1 MRPNFALGPIDSV
14 TQYLL
19 YLSIV
24 VLGVLLPLLLNKW
37 RTRREQRALL
47 ERTLKAMNAEI
58 AANRKRV
65 LSSHETLVRLREQL
79 EVYRRHRLALSKRL
93 RNADEPLPVAP
104 PDDASWDVNVP
115 LVTRTAWDVARLAD
129 ALALLPEE
137 RLNAYTRVFHIQ
149 EVFERD
155 RTALLAVLMQLELLE
170 LPADIARPESVDAQL
185 QTLTVALAT
194 VRYHVGLAEG
204 MIAAYDAALPAN
216 GPVAAP

>member
-1 MRPNFALGPIDSV
+1 MRPNLALGPIDSV

-37 RTRREQRALL
+37 RTRREKAALL
-47 ERTLKAMNAEI
+47 ARTLAAFAAET

-65 LSSHETLVRLREQL
+65 VSSHETLVRLRDQL
-79 EVYRRHRLALSKRL
+79 DLYRQHRLALSKRL
-93 RNADEPLPVAP
+93 RDASEPLPEAP
-104 PDDASWDVNVP
+104 PEDMDWGVNVP

-129 ALALLPEE
+129 ALVLLPEAQ
-137 RLNAYTRVFHIQ
+137 LNVYTRVFHIQ

-155 RTALLAVLMQLELLE
+155 RSALLAALMQIELLS
-170 LPADIARPESVDAQL
+170 LPADMERAETIDAQL

-194 VRYHVGLAEG
+194 IRYQVNLAEG
-204 MIAAYDAALPAN
+204 MIAAYDAALAQATPA
-216 GPVAAP
+216 A

>member
-1 MRPNFALGPIDSV
+1 MRPNFALGPLDSV

-24 VLGVLLPLLLNKW
+24 VLGVLLPLGLNKW
-37 RTRREQRALL
+37 RTRREKRALL
-47 ERTLKAMNAEI
+47 ERTLAAFNAEV

-65 LSSHETLVRLREQL
+65 LSSHETLVRLRDQL
-79 EVYRRHRLALSKRL
+79 DLYRVHRLALAQRL
-93 RNADEPLPVAP
+93 RDPGQPVPAEPPADT
-104 PDDASWDVNVP
+104 DWGVNVP

-129 ALALLPEE
+129 ALVLLPEE

-155 RTALLAVLMQLELLE
+155 RAALLSTLMQIELLS
-170 LPADIARPESVDAQL
+170 LPADMQRAETVDAQL

-194 VRYHVGLAEG
+194 IRYQVGLAEG
-204 MIAAYDAALPAN
+204 MIAAYDAALALS
-216 GPVAAP
+216 AA

>member
-1 MRPNFALGPIDSV
+1 MRPNLALGPIDSV

-65 LSSHETLVRLREQL
+65 LSSHETLVRLRDQL
-79 EVYRRHRLALSKRL
+79 ARFRDHRMALRKHL
-93 RNADEPLPVAP
+93 HDAANPLPDAP
-104 PDDASWDVNVP
+104 PEDTSWDVNVP

-170 LPADIARPESVDAQL
+170 LPADTARPETVDAQL
-185 QTLTVALAT
+185 HTLTVALAT

-204 MIAAYDAALPAN
+204 MIAAYQAALPS
-216 GPVAAP
+216 PAP